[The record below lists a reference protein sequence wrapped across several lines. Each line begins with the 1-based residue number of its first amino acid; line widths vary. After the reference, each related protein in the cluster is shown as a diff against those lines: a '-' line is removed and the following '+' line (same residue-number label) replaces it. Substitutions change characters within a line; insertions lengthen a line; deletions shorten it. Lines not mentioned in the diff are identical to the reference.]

1 MDKISLLQERKA
13 KIEAAGKD
21 VRAQISALT
30 DESSFVELSAF
41 SFSKS
46 DFYNEETDGEGVITG
61 FATVCDYPFYVVAQ
75 NFKVLSGGVSK
86 AQCDK
91 IAKCLDAAEKN
102 ATPVIYLLNTRGVQV
117 GEGVTALD
125 EGRPIVVRRPD
136 AEFTLANFI
145 RAQLY
150 TALATLK
157 IGMDILSDEGVV
169 IDVLTGHGGLFKTP
183 GVGQR

>member
-21 VRAQISALT
+21 VRAQIAALT

-46 DFYNEETDGEGVITG
+46 DFYNEEAEGEGVITG
-61 FATVCDYPFYVVAQ
+61 FATVCEYPFYVVAQ

-91 IAKCLDAAEKN
+91 IVKCLDAA
-102 ATPVIYLLNTRGVQV
+102 
-117 GEGVTALD
+117 
-125 EGRPIVVRRPD
+125 
-136 AEFTLANFI
+136 
-145 RAQLY
+145 
-150 TALATLK
+150 
-157 IGMDILSDEGVV
+157 
-169 IDVLTGHGGLFKTP
+169 
-183 GVGQR
+183 